1 MICDANERTKRQP
14 RQPRHAEPAAS
25 DPEPRPRIMT
35 VFRRADDTVCHA
47 RCGRPLSLQGVR
59 GLLEADFYCLSCLM
73 HVSLPVAGLDTLP
86 MASEP
91 TGEPLVA
98 AL

>member
-14 RQPRHAEPAAS
+14 RRTRRAGPVAA
-25 DPEPRPRIMT
+25 DIEPRPRLMA

-47 RCGRPLSLQGVR
+47 RCGRPLSLQGIR
-59 GLLEADFYCLSCLM
+59 GLLEADFYCLSCLT
-73 HVSLPVAGLDTLP
+73 HVSLPVAVLDTLP
-86 MASEP
+86 IESEP
-91 TGEPLVA
+91 TREHHVA